1 MADKKVVSQKEQEKE
16 ELDGMSF
23 EQAMSRLEEIVR
35 SLEDGT
41 AQLDSSLSM
50 FEEGVKLVGFCN
62 RKLDDAER
70 RIKILYKKEDG
81 DIGERDFE
89 S

>member
-1 MADKKVVSQKEQEKE
+1 MSSDKKEKHPE
-16 ELDGMSF
+16 HMSF
-23 EQAMSRLEEIVR
+23 EEARVSLVELVR
-35 SLEDGT
+35 SLEGGT
-41 AQLDSSLSM
+41 AQLDSSLAM

-81 DIGERDFE
+81 DIGEREFE